1 MLEKWKNGFWVN
13 DKIRVDDKTKN
24 GQHLFKNQ
32 PSSIPLF
39 HSSIN
44 EANVQTSK
52 DILYFH

>member
-1 MLEKWKNGFWVN
+1 MEKWKNGFWVN

-52 DILYFH
+52 NILYFH